1 MIERATRGANLRASK
16 RLAQMPKS
24 LTEGLETE
32 AFKLAVSPSHL
43 LHRAEQLAA
52 VRFTQLVGSSVT
64 LRQFAVLAAI
74 AESPGLSQAE
84 LSAATGV
91 DRSTLADMMSRMQ
104 KRGWITRTTSPKD
117 ARAHSVRLAASGVT
131 ILAAATQHARAADAA
146 VLDLLPRAKRRSFLN
161 TLTKLLRLADEAAA
175 REAKRQAKRDARE
188 RARPRKRR
196 ARRGAARR
204 DRT

>member
-1 MIERATRGANLRASK
+1 
-16 RLAQMPKS
+16 MPKS

-175 REAKRQAKRDARE
+175 REAKRQAKRDARA

-204 DRT
+204 DRA